1 MTIKEL
7 KHYNKIVDLTN
18 KEKLFL
24 DLLLSKKNKVFTYD
38 DIFEY
43 VWNFEDE
50 INLNGLKNLVKRLRK
65 KVPENLILNVFNE
78 GYKINI

>member
-1 MTIKEL
+1 M
-7 KHYNKIVDLTN
+7 TN

-24 DLLLSKKNKVFTYD
+24 DLLLSKKNKVFSYD